1 MKRRKSV
8 PAKEKPSKSHLK
20 RESRSLQKLGE
31 ALVDLSPEDLEPLDL
46 PERLVEALDDARR
59 IKKHEA
65 LRRQRQLIGRLMRE
79 IDAEP
84 VRQFLETRRS
94 AVQEDNRHF
103 HAAEDWRR
111 RLLQGGQ
118 SMVPACAEATGADPG
133 ALSDGLAA
141 VLQAPSEPL
150 RRAASRNLFR
160 LLYRSIDSKPA
171 TTADK
176 AHHVPVRPRH

>member
-1 MKRRKSV
+1 M
-8 PAKEKPSKSHLK
+8 E
-20 RESRSLQKLGE
+20 
-31 ALVDLSPEDLEPLDL
+31 LSPEDLEPLGL

-65 LRRQRQLIGRLMRE
+65 LRRQRQYIGRLMRE

-84 VRQFLETRRS
+84 VRRFLEARQS
-94 AVQEDNRHF
+94 AAREDNRHF

-111 RLLQGGQ
+111 RLLEGGQ
-118 SMVPACAEATGADPG
+118 SMVPACAEATGAEPG
-133 ALSDGLAA
+133 ALTDGLAA

-150 RRAASRNLFR
+150 RKAASRDLFR

-171 TTADK
+171 ATPGN

>member
-1 MKRRKSV
+1 VKRRKPL
-8 PAKEKPSKSHLK
+8 PAKDKLSKSHLK

-46 PERLVEALDDARR
+46 PERLVEALNDARG

-65 LRRQRQLIGRLMRE
+65 LRRQRQYIGRLMRE

-84 VRQFLETRRS
+84 VRRFLETRRS
-94 AVQEDNRHF
+94 AAQEDNRHF

-111 RLLQGGQ
+111 RLLEGGQ

-133 ALSDGLAA
+133 ELSDGLAA
-141 VLQAPSEPL
+141 VLQAPNEPL

-160 LLYRSIDSKPA
+160 LLYRSIDPEPA
-171 TTADK
+171 TSADK
-176 AHHVPVRPRH
+176 AQHVPGRPRH